1 MPIYTNIPRKAEET
15 LNLKSSFLRE
25 MRLLVRVRAVRTH
38 LVPVKAVHLIHLLAH
53 PLTEVLSRHR
63 INLSRMYRILV
74 ICTANICRSPVG
86 QVFLERFLQNQKVQ
100 VDSAGTLA
108 LNGNLADATM
118 QELLTER
125 GYPNITAHRSQA
137 LMPSLIQKYDLLLCM
152 TDEHRN
158 QVTKMSPI
166 ATGKVKLFGHWDQ
179 QAQVLD
185 PIGGPRVEYESS
197 VEQIEKLSKLWADK
211 LIQLGVC
218 A

>member
-1 MPIYTNIPRKAEET
+1 
-15 LNLKSSFLRE
+15 
-25 MRLLVRVRAVRTH
+25 
-38 LVPVKAVHLIHLLAH
+38 
-53 PLTEVLSRHR
+53 
-63 INLSRMYRILV
+63 MYRILV

-86 QVFLERFLQNQKVQ
+86 EAFLERFLKGQKVQ

-108 LNGNLADATM
+108 LNGNAADATM
-118 QELLTER
+118 QELLSEK
-125 GYPNITAHRSQA
+125 GYPNIVNHRSQA
-137 LMPSLIQKYDLLLCM
+137 LMPSLVSKYDLLLCM

-158 QVTKMSPI
+158 QITKISPI

-185 PIGGPRVEYESS
+185 PIGGPREEYQSS
-197 VEQIEKLSKLWADK
+197 VEQIEMLSKLWADK

>member
-1 MPIYTNIPRKAEET
+1 
-15 LNLKSSFLRE
+15 
-25 MRLLVRVRAVRTH
+25 
-38 LVPVKAVHLIHLLAH
+38 
-53 PLTEVLSRHR
+53 
-63 INLSRMYRILV
+63 MYRILV

-86 QVFLERFLQNQKVQ
+86 QLFLERFLQGQNVQ

-108 LNGNLADATM
+108 LNGNAADVTM
-118 QELLTER
+118 QELLSER
-125 GYPNITAHRSQA
+125 GYEKIMTHRSQA

-152 TDEHRN
+152 TNDHRN

-166 ATGKVKLFGHWDQ
+166 STGKVKLFGHWDQ

-185 PIGGPRVEYESS
+185 PIGRARVEYESS

>member
-1 MPIYTNIPRKAEET
+1 
-15 LNLKSSFLRE
+15 
-25 MRLLVRVRAVRTH
+25 
-38 LVPVKAVHLIHLLAH
+38 
-53 PLTEVLSRHR
+53 
-63 INLSRMYRILV
+63 MYRILV
-74 ICTANICRSPVG
+74 VCTANICRSPVG
-86 QVFLERFLQNQKVQ
+86 ELFLERLLQGQKVQ

-108 LNGNLADATM
+108 LNGNSADSTM
-118 QELLTER
+118 QELLNER
-125 GYPNITAHRSQA
+125 GYPNIVNHRSQA
-137 LMPSLIQKYDLLLCM
+137 LMPSLISKYDLLLCM

-185 PIGGPRVEYESS
+185 PIGGPREEYQSS
-197 VEQIEKLSKLWADK
+197 VEQIEMLSKLWADK